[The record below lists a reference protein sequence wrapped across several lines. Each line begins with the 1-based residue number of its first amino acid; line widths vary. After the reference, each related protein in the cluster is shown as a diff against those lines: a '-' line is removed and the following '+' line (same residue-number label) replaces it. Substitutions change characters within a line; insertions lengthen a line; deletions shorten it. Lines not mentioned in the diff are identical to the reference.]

1 MENCISSLLNTRFK
15 GLEVPYPGAAL
26 DIDRDSDYEAI
37 KTRYNEWHDLLLSMK
52 KFPSRANNKSHVT
65 G

>member
-1 MENCISSLLNTRFK
+1 MENCISNLLNTRFK

-37 KTRYNEWHDLLLSMK
+37 KTRYNEWRDLLSMK
-52 KFPSRANNKSHVT
+52 RSSAPENNKSHVT

>member
-1 MENCISSLLNTRFK
+1 MEQCISNLLDTRFK

-37 KTRYNEWHDLLLSMK
+37 KSRYDEWHGFLNSTE
-52 KFPSRANNKSHVT
+52 NSHPHTNEHQVT